1 MEVTIQKGRRVL
13 RVTEK
18 VFRVIY
24 ADQGYRVVDAPPA
37 PTRGKK
43 KGKKDD
49 SCVRAQ

>member
-24 ADQGYRVVDAPPA
+24 EGQGYRKVDTEPSPP
-37 PTRGKK
+37 KK
-43 KGKKDD
+43 TKKAGKDD
-49 SCVRAQ
+49 R